1 MGQVHPHSAYRGSSQ
16 PPKSLQ
22 QALMGGGGEQWG
34 NTGHKVNVVA
44 LGGLGGP
51 PHGQEPPTM
60 GAELCTQAVPPP
72 PPPLRDAGGRGWEGF
87 VVHFFFKFNL

>member
-87 VVHFFFKFNL
+87 VVHFFF

>member
-22 QALMGGGGEQWG
+22 RALIGEGGGEQWG

-44 LGGLGGP
+44 LGGLGALLMARSPLQWGQSCALRLC
-51 PHGQEPPTM
+51 PH
-60 GAELCTQAVPPP
+60 LPPP
-72 PPPLRDAGGRGWEGF
+72 PSGMLGEEDGKVLLF
-87 VVHFFFKFNL
+87 IFF